1 MPVSPLELAYCD
13 ALPAV
18 QPAVVETQVSLV
30 RVVSCN
36 SRQLFRL
43 RASGAYDAACAKAV
57 LSSACPVMGSISS
70 SSSATALQRHRA
82 RCLLLLLLRPVH
94 VGRKCFEE
102 PQQASQRLAAAAR

>member
-1 MPVSPLELAYCD
+1 MTLSLPCSPPLLRRRCQLSA
-13 ALPAV
+13 
-18 QPAVVETQVSLV
+18 LV

-82 RCLLLLLLRPVH
+82 RCLLLLLLLRPVH
-94 VGRKCFEE
+94 VGRKCIEE